1 MGLTLEQARELREQ
15 TLREKKNQRKVR
27 VDEIVAKSLSI
38 EKVEELL
45 RELIIQNAEQ
55 RCFGVTVLDVVTNDW
70 NSPDRDKIR
79 EEVQAELETKYK
91 VEFSGCEISEFNVG
105 NNSIAFHLTMRL

>member
-1 MGLTLEQARELREQ
+1 MGLTLEEARELREQ
-15 TLREKKNQRKVR
+15 TLREKKNQRKDR
-27 VDEIVAKSLSI
+27 VNEIVAKSLSL

-45 RELIIQNAEQ
+45 RELIIHNAEQ
-55 RCFGVTVLDVVTNDW
+55 RCFAVKVLNVVTNDW

-79 EEVQAELETKYK
+79 EEVQIELEKKY
-91 VEFSGCEISEFNVG
+91 ETAFLGCEISEFNVG